1 MLGQLILGFLFYTIN
16 DPTTDTC
23 DLYHIK
29 YRTHKTQNIEYLK
42 IIRPKLIYSSHVWP
56 NNTSRG
62 LRKTFIKEDKI

>member
-42 IIRPKLIYSSHVWP
+42 IIRPKLIYSSHV
-56 NNTSRG
+56 
-62 LRKTFIKEDKI
+62 

>member
-16 DPTTDTC
+16 DLTTDTS

-29 YRTHKTQNIEYLK
+29 YRTHKTQNIKYLK
-42 IIRPKLIYSSHVWP
+42 IIWSKLIYSSHVWT
-56 NNTSRG
+56 NNTSWG